1 VVTDFLVPKLCTAA
15 ANPRDESMSN
25 WFLIMPSI
33 SILISSILTLE
44 FEILLTLPLVVFPLA
59 DATEDLFSFKL
70 DAFCWLEYP
79 VYLFD

>member
-1 VVTDFLVPKLCTAA
+1 
-15 ANPRDESMSN
+15 
-25 WFLIMPSI
+25 
-33 SILISSILTLE
+33 
-44 FEILLTLPLVVFPLA
+44 LTLPLVVFPLA